1 MMLRVISIVFLFL
14 VRFRFPSNLSKIQ
27 IIRNRYLNDTV
38 KLVRQF
44 EKLDYKDRKILLDLN
59 FLENCIKNNVTP
71 KFLQFR
77 LANKYLRSSST
88 FRQCQQKLL
97 KQEIINK
104 KRCFKL
110 MEKDLLSVKNELI
123 FKLKWIDFHH
133 VCNLFLTGNDKSISK
148 HQNIQDKK
156 FGKLSSFVGEK
167 VLSHDPEKVI
177 YNFSKHNLT
186 EAEKSVLCKGL
197 QFALPPRKLEYADY
211 MVSFELLFRDITTT
225 NLSNIQNETIKSK
238 FRDTAFSSFTSF
250 DKDKPKNNLT
260 KAELHAV
267 NSLKQNN
274 DIIIQKAEEGNTVVI
289 IDKDAYKAK
298 MKCLILDP
306 SKFKK
311 LDIQNDKHLNFI
323 LDKEGKLKDILKPL
337 YEKRC
342 FAKSQYLQI
351 GSAGSKPGILYGQA
365 KVHKPVKDNCPSLR
379 PILSGTGTPTYD
391 LAKFLFPILKP
402 LTKNEYTVHDS
413 FSFANDVRKLS
424 SKNLMASLDVESLF
438 TNIPLVEV
446 IDNIIND
453 LYLSA
458 EKVHNFE
465 KHELKQLLMSA
476 AFESFFVFDGEYHI
490 QVDGVAM

>member
-1 MMLRVISIVFLFL
+1 MLRIISIVFSFL
-14 VRFRFPSNLSKIQ
+14 VRLRFLSNLSKIQ
-27 IIRNRYLNDTV
+27 VIRNRYGNDKV

-44 EKLDYKDRKILLDLN
+44 EKLDYKGHKILLDLN

-77 LANKYLRSSST
+77 LANKDLRISSISI
-88 FRQCQQKLL
+88 QCQQKLI

-104 KRCFKL
+104 KRRFKL
-110 MEKDLLSVKNELI
+110 VEKDLLSVKNELM
-123 FKLKWIDFHH
+123 FKLKWIGFHH

-148 HQNIQDKK
+148 HQDIQDKK
-156 FGKLSSFVGEK
+156 FCKLSSFFREK
-167 VLSHDPEKVI
+167 LSHYPEKVI

-186 EAEKSVLCKGL
+186 EVEKFVLCKGL
-197 QFALPPRKLEYADY
+197 QFALPPTKLEYADY
-211 MVSFELLFRDITTT
+211 MVSFDSRFRYKTST
-225 NLSNIQNETIKSK
+225 NLSNIQNATIKSK
-238 FRDTAFSSFTSF
+238 LRDTAFSSFTSF

-260 KAELHAV
+260 KAELHAA

-274 DIIIQKAEEGNTVVI
+274 DIIIQKADKSNTVVI
-289 IDKDAYKAK
+289 IDKDAYQAK
-298 MKCLILDP
+298 MKSLISYP

-311 LDIQNDKHLNFI
+311 LDIKNDKHLNFI
-323 LDKEGKLKDILKPL
+323 LDKERKLKDILKPL
-337 YEKRC
+337 YDKGC
-342 FAKSQYLQI
+342 LTKSQYLKI
-351 GSAGSKPGILYGQA
+351 CPSGSKPGILYGQA
-365 KVHKPVKDNCPSLR
+365 KVHKPVKDNSPSLR
-379 PILSGTGTPTYD
+379 PILSAIGTPTYD
-391 LAKFLFPILKP
+391 LAKFLVLILKL

-424 SKNLMASLDVESLF
+424 SKDLMAILDVESLF
-438 TNIPLVEV
+438 TNIPLAEI

-476 AFESFFVFDGEYHI
+476 AFESFFVFDGEYYI